1 MKNRRD
7 TIIDINFLLA
17 KRETHLRS
25 LEREDVTIESSGDIA
40 DTANGDVMK
49 EIKLGL
55 FEVERSELIA
65 IQEARQRIR
74 DGTYGICTVCDT
86 LIPVM
91 RLKYLPY
98 EERCIGC
105 QREVERGKI
114 RDTLSNQWVDAPKSE

>member
-91 RLKYLPY
+91 RLK
-98 EERCIGC
+98 
-105 QREVERGKI
+105 
-114 RDTLSNQWVDAPKSE
+114 